1 MADVNANIGVN
12 IDTSDAL
19 AQLKNLQRQI
29 SQFHTSVAKSSES
42 AGLAQRNLQKNFL
55 NSVNAIEGFSA
66 ELKTVR
72 TTAESFSNSLEKN
85 KLSMRE
91 YFRFAASQSKR
102 FGKNFGAE
110 FSTIEKTAIER
121 VKTLQT
127 QYIKLGRDASG
138 AMQSIAIRPTMLNMK
153 DLGTQ
158 TAIAGQKQ
166 AIFNQLIRQGS
177 TNLLNFG
184 KNTQWAGRQLM
195 VGFTLPL
202 ATLGITAGRVFMDM
216 EKAAIKFK
224 KVYGDL
230 FTAPGESEAAMES
243 IIELGKAYTAYGV
256 AVSDA
261 LSMAADAAAAGF
273 AGVDLQNQTAA
284 ALKLSVLGQ
293 LELNKALETTISL
306 QNAFGISS
314 KDLAGEIDFLN
325 AVENQT
331 VISLDDITEAIPRV
345 APVIK
350 ALGGDVRDLA
360 FFMAAMKEGGVNA
373 AQGANALKSG
383 LASLINPTD
392 RARAVLSGFGVNLRG
407 IIDANKGDVTGVV
420 VDFAKAL
427 DTLDPMNRAQAIEQ
441 LFGKFQFARMST
453 LFANVAKDGTQA
465 SRVLDLAGSSLEE
478 LAALSEGELGVSA
491 ASSMNKFLA
500 AIENIKLALAPIG
513 KTFLEI
519 ATPIIEFGTKMLEAF
534 NNLPDGIKKSIATV
548 ITVIGGI
555 GPIALM
561 TFGLINNGI
570 ANMIKF
576 FATIRLG
583 YLKITGQAQGVGNET
598 QYMTQEQLEAAAAAA
613 SLDQAHAGLTQR
625 FTAEKVAVDALRDSY
640 EAAVAAGNRFA
651 TLNPPM
657 MKPGYGADPTK
668 MAKGGVV
675 TVGGRGNKDTEPA
688 LLTPGEAVI
697 PAAMVKKYQPL
708 IEGMIAGNIP
718 GYAKGVMLGMP
729 KSFKSVSKG
738 RDAGQQIYDEF
749 LKSSYANT
757 PPTEYGHQISPTS
770 GHSFPIFGLGGVYQK
785 GDKQVFV
792 KPVLDE
798 KAAIA
803 EMRSNAISRMAHGL
817 EAPEQRIVVIRDP
830 MDVTRQRRFLA
841 LESDLDPK
849 FINNQP
855 MGVFNEEQYFRQ
867 LVASLLRVDKDLSGS
882 NVFGNVVADAG
893 PAGVFNRASGLR
905 DYDQNLPSMEDQA
918 LINLLGIKGGAK
930 RAFAESTLGLMA
942 GLTPEQ
948 YKARMLAE
956 IQQVLPRLKQ
966 TIASFNLTNPT
977 EVGVYDDMIRRLEQ
991 GLGVDWGK
999 FHSLHSAVKIPK
1011 PKVPKLPG
1019 YKDGVVAVPGPKGKG
1034 DVIAAM
1040 LSPGEAIIPA
1050 AMAKKY
1056 APLIEGM
1063 IAGNIPGYSLGTPA
1077 VKGSRNVNFAG
1088 KNYDTRAGSEP
1099 GIEKIIKKLLKL
1111 GNSAETV
1118 TRMLDDLQAKGKLNA
1133 TSIEEESRS
1142 RKEMI
1147 TRNKESTERMH
1158 IQEPLE
1164 TLPTGERIMGSM
1176 TRTGLKTQNAQLKTG
1191 QTVEKFTSDW
1201 NSVEDGL
1208 VQTLEDGGMEI
1219 TQEVQELAQKIDYEI
1234 RDAAIKIANA
1244 TSDGIVTD
1252 KTVAQA
1258 TKQVLEQSKAAGG
1271 TRGDIAT
1278 TLEAQGQQ
1286 RVLTP
1291 PTKESLI
1298 DLKIIEADGKW
1309 SDWIKKQIAEG
1320 KAVLKQ
1326 GTKEIQMVLDGK
1338 LKTIA
1343 RLASDTVR
1351 DELKNLSPEQ
1361 QKNAI
1366 LSGVT
1371 PSGEKIG
1378 GFQPGNRKA
1387 IDPNTY
1393 LGKKD
1398 NWATVVDP
1406 ASIAEAE
1413 AAGAEGGKQIKKAA
1427 IKGVKN
1433 GLGMNSPASEITD
1446 VADGVAAGAREAKPE
1461 AIKAGEEIGQTI
1473 STSAAK
1479 APRRKTTDG
1488 NVVPDPKTGNLVEQ
1502 GKLDK
1507 MLVARK
1513 EGLARA
1519 TKQTTDKVSA
1529 FAGKASAASFA
1540 ITSVAGIFTMLGGK
1554 VGEFAGIIMQVTL
1567 LFGSLA
1573 AATARLIAAENMKS
1587 TMSLVQGLND
1597 GQAVDVDLPGGR
1609 KGGVAKGGWMGG
1621 AKGKAGMAAF
1631 GKNIAELAKSLP
1643 VIGRIFAGIGVA
1655 IKAAALALG
1664 ISFGAMAAAILAI
1677 VAIIVGGIVAY
1688 KMARDNVSRLGDVAN
1703 MSADKIDKFAELFGI
1718 TARKSDFEGKFT
1730 GTTAKNTED
1739 QNKVEMVLEMENFEK
1754 DYKDQIKGIKDATKA
1769 EAETALQSL
1778 TTQLSASGFE
1788 EDAVEAII
1796 NAIAIKAG
1804 RKDLDL
1810 SFSSIDFSSAEG
1822 LAAIDTVAKDT
1833 VGRLQTAFAGRNIW
1847 DNLGIGEFT
1856 KQLDFAS
1863 ANFTTAFQSLQIG
1876 FREGEVSAE
1885 DFMSSMT
1892 SLNTSIMS
1900 LDPRIAKDLVNTLAK
1915 DLNIEKKVE
1924 GLDNFQDK
1932 LLLVNAAT
1940 AGIEIPEKVVR
1951 ALAKASKA
1959 GASKKD
1965 LETAVKL
1972 RTELRDLIEEET
1984 KALEEAKDAEEQK
1997 AIMTA
2002 AVQDAKVSIEEEV
2015 TALQNEATAY
2025 QVLMD
2030 AGWDAASAIDAVS
2043 DATIASGLAMAATAE
2058 ERQGIINDLSAL
2070 MAMREAADARREA
2083 ASGGGGGG
2091 GSKSPMQEALEDL
2104 GRQRTE
2110 IKNNIAAYGSLR
2122 QAGFSAAEAA
2132 TVAGDATLA
2141 AALASTKVGSSEWK
2155 ALVNQI
2161 RLVRVEALKTT
2172 EGLQNAFSGLKDR
2185 ANEYYDILEQQVE
2198 RKYADGLKAA
2208 EKQAKAL
2215 NRAIEELNDVTEDYQ
2230 EQVDDI
2236 QRDIE
2241 IQFDR
2246 PIEALNE
2253 ESSDLSNDLA
2263 LMDRAANEITKRY
2276 DEQAEA
2282 LERVNKINQRLI
2294 TQQKQQIGLASAL
2307 VDGDIAAAAGAMQ
2320 DIRATN
2326 AGGAAVS
2333 QTEMLDAAKQQEL
2346 DNLRSESGLSRLEIE
2361 ERQFEISQEIY
2372 HLEEEREVL
2381 LADIR
2386 VIEDEIYNIQENQI
2400 EPLED
2405 QLKLNEDIVQAI
2417 EDQKEAELEVIDAQ
2431 RQKWEDAEQAL
2442 NLSKIKAG
2450 EFNDVIKMAKQLTAD
2465 VVTNWEGLED
2475 QTRKLT
2481 IETVLLGIGG
2491 EPYDAAIV
2499 PESGGGGGGGGR
2511 NTPAGDPVTDVPAD
2525 AASVEPP
2532 KEDPFGWLEDSLVNV
2547 GSWWD
2552 EFVNQPWVKSLAA
2565 MAIGTYNMLI
2575 KPSVDWV
2582 TEEWNKFAA
2591 ILDTNL
2597 FKPMRDGW
2605 DSLTKT
2611 IDENVIQPAKKM
2623 WEDLNTF
2630 VNTKITEIGEWW
2642 NNLPLVKGF
2651 NDFFAWFNEDDTI
2664 ENKIRDVE
2672 NWWRGVG
2679 ENLGSAWEDGIAWFK
2694 DLPNKIATQA
2704 GNIWTGIQGA
2714 GAWLATQGD
2723 NFSTWIT
2730 QDVPAAIGQG
2740 AQDLWSGIQDV
2751 GSWLGTQAEGFS
2763 TWITQ
2768 DVPAAIAQGGEDLW
2782 SGIQGIGDWLGE
2794 QWQAFSNWLADL
2806 PYNIV
2811 FAAGYIWEMM
2821 TEIGPWLDEQWQ
2833 NFMTWMT
2840 VTLPAGIAAWGAS
2853 VWQGMQDVGAWLATQ
2868 WTNFQTWMTVD
2879 LPAGILAWGASI
2891 WAGMQ
2896 DVGAWLAT
2904 QWTNFQTWMTV
2915 DLPAGILAW
2924 GASVWQGMQDVGAWL
2939 ATQWEN
2945 FQTWMTVDL
2954 PAGILAWGASV
2965 WEGVQDV
2972 AEWLA
2977 TQWEN
2982 FRTWLTVTLPA
2993 GIAAWGASLWQGIQ
3007 NIGDWLTTQWNNFRT
3022 WLTVTLPNGIV
3033 GWARNMWNNLPNL
3046 LGWLA
3051 DRAREIQNWFRDL
3064 PARIA
3069 GWAGNLF
3076 EGVGAWL
3083 NDTFNAGREERRND
3097 RGSGSATGGMIYR
3110 NVGGDVPGEGNTDT
3124 VPAMLTPGE
3133 YVINKRSTAKFRPIL
3148 KSINAGTFGG
3158 GLSDKRYKAKE
3169 QKARDRKLEDR
3180 KIAGGVYNMKPPKFA
3195 RRDFS
3200 REVHNLRPPEYST
3213 KDFSDKVYNVP
3224 EKTQAGS
3231 NGVSMFV
3238 PQSTTATQ
3246 LDNPVYNYNLSV
3258 NVNGSNANADEIAN
3272 NVMGKI
3278 KRLDSQRLR
3287 KQMVG

>member
-1 MADVNANIGVN
+1 VADVNANIGVN

-29 SQFHTSVAKSSES
+29 SAFHTSVAKSSES

-127 QYIKLGRDASG
+127 QYIKLGRDANG

-166 AIFNQLIRQGS
+166 AIFNQLIKQGS

-230 FTAPGESEAAMES
+230 FTAPGESDAAMES

-293 LELNKALETTISL
+293 LDLNKALETTISL
-306 QNAFGISS
+306 QNAFNISS
-314 KDLAGEIDFLN
+314 KDLATEIDFLN

-331 VISLDDITEAIPRV
+331 VISLDDMTTAIPKV
-345 APVIK
+345 APVVK

-360 FFMAAMKEGGVNA
+360 FFMAAMKEGGINA
-373 AQGANALKSG
+373 SEGANALKSG
-383 LASLINPTD
+383 LASLINPTQ
-392 RARAVLSGFGVNLRG
+392 RARDMLSGFGVNLRG
-407 IIDANKGDVTGVV
+407 IIDANQGDVTGVV

-441 LFGKFQFARMST
+441 LFGKFQFARLST

-465 SRVLDLAGSSLEE
+465 SRVLELAGSSVEE

-491 ASSMNKFLA
+491 ASAMNKFLA

-513 KTFLEI
+513 ETFLQI

-548 ITVIGGI
+548 ITIIGGI

-625 FTAEKVAVDALRDSY
+625 FTAEKVAVDALRGSY

-651 TLNPPM
+651 LLNPGM
-657 MKPGYGADPTK
+657 MKAGSPAK
-668 MAKGGVV
+668 FAKGGVV
-675 TVGGRGNKDTEPA
+675 TVGGSGNKDTEPA

-729 KSFKSVSKG
+729 KSSKSVSKG

-803 EMRSNAISRMAHGL
+803 EMRSNAISRQAHGL

-855 MGVFNEEQYFRQ
+855 MGLFNEEQYFRQ

-893 PAGVFNRASGLR
+893 PAGVFNRASGIR
-905 DYDQNLPSMEDQA
+905 DYAQDLPSMEDQA
-918 LINLLGIKGGAK
+918 LINLLGIRGGAK
-930 RAFAESTLGLMA
+930 RAFAESTLGMMA
-942 GLTPEQ
+942 GITPEQ
-948 YKARMLAE
+948 YKARMLGE
-956 IQQVLPRLKQ
+956 IQQVLPKLKQ
-966 TIASFNLTNPT
+966 TIASFKLTNPT

-999 FHSLHSAVKIPK
+999 FHSVHSAVKVTVPKK
-1011 PKVPKLPG
+1011 PKAVNLAEGGIVRGPGGPKDDAIPANLSNGEAVIDAETVKKNPGIIAALFQKKKIALPG
-1019 YKDGVVAVPGPKGKG
+1019 YAENNAETFSFGDGKDIELGGRLVDKTRE
-1034 DVIAAM
+1034 I
-1040 LSPGEAIIPA
+1040 LGEL
-1050 AMAKKY
+1050 KNVTDR
-1056 APLIEGM
+1056 IEGM
-1063 IAGNIPGYSLGTPA
+1063 DEVLYQALVRLGKKINPSNLAKVLNEDPALELLRSPVIGKGRKTGSQGAVRMHAGGPIEIANIEDLRGFISADAMRILEEGNATNVRLLQNMVFGGPAAANKEKLTGTEFASALDSDQGKDAFMRYVAESGNIPPNDPDLRRFAEAVRTKLLDAGTDAVTDPMFAQIIEESLEEEIYAVGKNTAQA
-1077 VKGSRNVNFAG
+1077 VKDAFAEARKYSTVSSSVGGDAGRSVKLLPNQNFSVG
-1088 KNYDTRAGSEP
+1088 EGENQRQVESITTSENYRQMETPEMDDLLFDNITLE
-1099 GIEKIIKKLLKL
+1099 IIKARATEA
-1111 GNSAETV
+1111 GYEVGRIFAITAGQAAINAARANSPSKETV
-1118 TRMLDDLQAKGKLNA
+1118 DASDSLVEGVTTTIVNAKDEVA
-1133 TSIEEESRS
+1133 A
-1142 RKEMI
+1142 
-1147 TRNKESTERMH
+1147 STEQM
-1158 IQEPLE
+1158 ISPI
-1164 TLPTGERIMGSM
+1164 T
-1176 TRTGLKTQNAQLKTG
+1176 KAQT
-1191 QTVEKFTSDW
+1191 E
-1201 NSVEDGL
+1201 
-1208 VQTLEDGGMEI
+1208 
-1219 TQEVQELAQKIDYEI
+1219 
-1234 RDAAIKIANA
+1234 
-1244 TSDGIVTD
+1244 
-1252 KTVAQA
+1252 
-1258 TKQVLEQSKAAGG
+1258 
-1271 TRGDIAT
+1271 
-1278 TLEAQGQQ
+1278 
-1286 RVLTP
+1286 
-1291 PTKESLI
+1291 
-1298 DLKIIEADGKW
+1298 
-1309 SDWIKKQIAEG
+1309 
-1320 KAVLKQ
+1320 
-1326 GTKEIQMVLDGK
+1326 
-1338 LKTIA
+1338 
-1343 RLASDTVR
+1343 
-1351 DELKNLSPEQ
+1351 
-1361 QKNAI
+1361 
-1366 LSGVT
+1366 
-1371 PSGEKIG
+1371 
-1378 GFQPGNRKA
+1378 
-1387 IDPNTY
+1387 
-1393 LGKKD
+1393 
-1398 NWATVVDP
+1398 
-1406 ASIAEAE
+1406 
-1413 AAGAEGGKQIKKAA
+1413 
-1427 IKGVKN
+1427 
-1433 GLGMNSPASEITD
+1433 
-1446 VADGVAAGAREAKPE
+1446 
-1461 AIKAGEEIGQTI
+1461 
-1473 STSAAK
+1473 
-1479 APRRKTTDG
+1479 PRRYVTDG
-1488 NVVPDPKTGNLVEQ
+1488 NVVPDPKTGRLVEQ

-1507 MLVARK
+1507 LNASRQEAMARVSGMAAKNVAAMAQNAMK
-1513 EGLARA
+1513 AGFALTSAAGLA
-1519 TKQTTDKVSA
+1519 TM
-1529 FAGKASAASFA
+1529 FGGEIGK
-1540 ITSVAGIFTMLGGK
+1540 VAGIVMQLSGLFTSLAIATARYMTTQNAANMMLIFTSRGVGK
-1554 VGEFAGIIMQVTL
+1554 FGKNLFAGEKGLKGLKNAMDTTKAALAKGFPQTAAIVSKALAGIVKAIGPLGQKIFARLGFAAMSAAAAA
-1567 LFGSLA
+1567 GALA
-1573 AATARLIAAENMKS
+1573 AAIA
-1587 TMSLVQGLND
+1587 
-1597 GQAVDVDLPGGR
+1597 
-1609 KGGVAKGGWMGG
+1609 
-1621 AKGKAGMAAF
+1621 
-1631 GKNIAELAKSLP
+1631 
-1643 VIGRIFAGIGVA
+1643 
-1655 IKAAALALG
+1655 
-1664 ISFGAMAAAILAI
+1664 AI

-1688 KMARDNVSRLGDVAN
+1688 KIARSNVQRLGDTAN

-1718 TARKSDFEGKFT
+1718 TARKADFAGGFT
-1730 GTTAKNTED
+1730 GTTADTSEK
-1739 QNKVEMVLEMENFEK
+1739 QASVETVLEMEGFE
-1754 DYKDQIKGIKDATKA
+1754 DTYKRDISGIKDASIK
-1769 EAETALQSL
+1769 EAETALQAL
-1778 TTQLSASGFE
+1778 TAKLSASGFE

-1810 SFSSIDFSSAEG
+1810 SFSSISFKSPEG
-1822 LAAIDTVAKDT
+1822 LATVDKVAQDTMTSIEA
-1833 VGRLQTAFAGRNIW
+1833 AFAKRNIW
-1847 DNLGIGEFT
+1847 DNLGIGELS
-1856 KQLDFAS
+1856 KQVDLGAS
-1863 ANFTTAFQSLQIG
+1863 SIAAVFNALQVS
-1876 FREGEVSAE
+1876 FREGEI
-1885 DFMSSMT
+1885 SSEELLSSIGT
-1892 SLNTSIMS
+1892 LNESIMS
-1900 LDPRIAKDLVNTLAK
+1900 LDPRMAREVVDILSQELGLGPTL
-1915 DLNIEKKVE
+1915 E
-1924 GLDNFQDK
+1924 GLDNFEDK
-1932 LLLVNAAT
+1932 LLIINARA
-1940 AGIEIPEKVVR
+1940 ASIEIPEPVVR

-1965 LETAVKL
+1965 LQTATKL
-1972 RTELRDLIEEET
+1972 RKELNELIVEET
-1984 KALEEAKDAEEQK
+1984 KALEAAKDAEEQK

-2002 AVQDAKVSIEEEV
+2002 AVQDAKVSIEEQI
-2015 TALQNEATAY
+2015 TALENEGKAY
-2025 QVLMD
+2025 DILRE
-2030 AGWDAASAIDAVS
+2030 AGWDAASAIEAVS
-2043 DATIASGLAMAATAE
+2043 DATIATALAMAATE
-2058 ERQGIINDLSAL
+2058 DERRGILNDLSAL
-2070 MAMREAADARREA
+2070 ADMKAASDARKESA
-2083 ASGGGGGG
+2083 GGGGGGG

-2141 AALASTKVGSSEWK
+2141 AALASTKVGSSQWK

-2172 EGLQNAFSGLKDR
+2172 EGLQNAFSGLKSR
-2185 ANEYYDILEQQVE
+2185 ANEYYDILEQQIE
-2198 RKYADGLKAA
+2198 RKYSDGLKAA

-2230 EQVDDI
+2230 EQIDDI

-2263 LMDRAANEITKRY
+2263 LMDRAADEITKRY

-2307 VDGDIAAAAGAMQ
+2307 VEGDIAAAAGAMQ

-2326 AGGAAVS
+2326 ADGAAVS

-2386 VIEDEIYNIQENQI
+2386 VIEDEIYNIKEDQI

-2431 RQKWEDAEQAL
+2431 RQKWEDAQQAL

-2499 PESGGGGGGGGR
+2499 PESGSGSTSGGDRKTPPGGEVS
-2511 NTPAGDPVTDVPAD
+2511 DPN
-2525 AASVEPP
+2525 AATPP
-2532 KEDPFGWLEDSLVNV
+2532 KMPEIKPFAWLEDSLVEV

-2552 EFVNQPWVKSLAA
+2552 TFVEQPWVKSLGA

-2575 KPSVDWV
+2575 KPFVDWV

-2651 NDFFAWFNEDDTI
+2651 NDFFAWFNKDDTM

-2672 NWWRGVG
+2672 NWWKGVG
-2679 ENLGSAWEDGIAWFK
+2679 ENIGTAWENGIAWFK

-2714 GAWLATQGD
+2714 GAWLATQGE
-2723 NFSTWIT
+2723 NFGTWIT
-2730 QDVPAAIGQG
+2730 EDVPN
-2740 AQDLWSGIQDV
+2740 
-2751 GSWLGTQAEGFS
+2751 
-2763 TWITQ
+2763 
-2768 DVPAAIAQGGEDLW
+2768 AIAQGGQDVW
-2782 SGIQGIGDWLGE
+2782 NGIQGIGDWLGE
-2794 QWQAFSNWLADL
+2794 QWTNFQTWLSELPSNIMYTAGAIWAQMHNLGDWLAEQWDAFGIWLSEL
-2806 PYNIV
+2806 PANIMA
-2811 FAAGYIWEMM
+2811 AAGAIWAHMQN
-2821 TEIGPWLDEQWQ
+2821 IGD
-2833 NFMTWMT
+2833 
-2840 VTLPAGIAAWGAS
+2840 
-2853 VWQGMQDVGAWLATQ
+2853 WLATQ

-2924 GASVWQGMQDVGAWL
+2924 GASIWQGMQDVGAWL

-2965 WEGVQDV
+2965 WSGVQDV

-2977 TQWEN
+2977 TQWQN

-3033 GWARNMWNNLPNL
+3033 NWARDMWENLPNML
-3046 LGWLA
+3046 DWLA
-3051 DRAREIQNWFRDL
+3051 DRATEIQNWFRDL
-3064 PARIA
+3064 PGRIA

-3076 EGVGAWL
+3076 QSVGDWL
-3083 NDTFNAGREERRND
+3083 GTVFNNEDFQRGYDDNRNTP
-3097 RGSGSATGGMIYR
+3097 GGSATGGMIYR